1 MNRYNC
7 NRYDEREA
15 KSARDAQEKS
25 RAALQ
30 RYLFYC
36 NRYLN
41 HMQSLKFE
49 HKVIILLLYVLV
61 FYGSNYA
68 SFSVL
73 NKLLLLNSLSEAAF
87 LSILF
92 IKPLDMCI

>member
-1 MNRYNC
+1 MFRYNC

-49 HKVIILLLYVLV
+49 HKVAFPFYLFSLMFVV
-61 FYGSNYA
+61 F
-68 SFSVL
+68 
-73 NKLLLLNSLSEAAF
+73 KLHCYLSYQGALSPVTINSGCTA
-87 LSILF
+87 
-92 IKPLDMCI
+92 